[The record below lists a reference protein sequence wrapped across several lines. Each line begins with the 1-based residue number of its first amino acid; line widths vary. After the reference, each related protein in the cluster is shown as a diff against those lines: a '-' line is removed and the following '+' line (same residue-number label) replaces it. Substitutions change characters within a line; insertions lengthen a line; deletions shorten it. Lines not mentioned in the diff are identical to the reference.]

1 MTDYS
6 STKDVPIITNL
17 RTNDVEELAEFVRGW
32 NQEHIQLKKG
42 AFEWKI
48 TIIQIGEFQFI
59 EEFYGA
65 PALLRGSTPPGT
77 FTIAIPQIY
86 ESENLYGGNSL
97 IPGCYITGNC
107 DGYLDF
113 RVGNQNRLFMMVAPI
128 NQILEQAEK
137 MSCNIT
143 QKQLLS
149 PGVIFCELNRL
160 NPLSNYLEEL
170 LRLAKVYP
178 QNLRVNSQSYS
189 MVDLIIDNSLSLLVN
204 LLTSDSNFLPDK
216 ESNRRQLVKNAEIL
230 IRDHFDLPITLTSLC
245 QELKTSQRSLYY
257 AFEECLGLSPMQYFK
272 ILRLNKVRRALK
284 SADPKISKVTK
295 IAGGYGFW
303 HMGQFS
309 IDYRKMFG
317 ESPSITLKKDIK
329 RQYKAEF

>member
-1 MTDYS
+1 MTDDS

-17 RTNDVEELAEFVRGW
+17 RTNDLDALAQFVRGW
-32 NQEHIQLKKG
+32 NQEYIQLKKG
-42 AFEWKI
+42 TFEWKT
-48 TIIQIGEFQFI
+48 TIIQIGDFQFT

-65 PALLRGSTPPGT
+65 PALFKGSTPPET
-77 FTIAIPQIY
+77 FGIAIPKIY
-86 ESENLYGGNSL
+86 ESGNLYGGNPL
-97 IPGCYITGNC
+97 IPGCYLTGNFN
-107 DGYLDF
+107 GYLDLK
-113 RVGNQNRLFMMVAPI
+113 VGNQNRLFMIVAPI

-137 MSCNIT
+137 MSRTIT
-143 QKQLLS
+143 HKELLS
-149 PGVIFCELNRL
+149 PGIIFCERNRL

-170 LRLAKVYP
+170 LRLGKFHP
-178 QNLRVNSQSYS
+178 ESLTVNSQDNS
-189 MVDLIIDNSLSLLVN
+189 MVDLILDNSLSLLVN

-230 IRDHFDLPITLTSLC
+230 IRDRFDLPITLTSLC

-257 AFEECLGLSPMQYFK
+257 AFEECLGLSPMQYLK

-295 IAGGYGFW
+295 IAEVYGFW

-317 ESPSITLKKDIK
+317 ESPSTTLKKVSIQ
-329 RQYKAEF
+329 R